1 MEVVAMMQYMLHYLA
16 VKVGDVTTA
25 TQMVWV
31 VVELHLL
38 VCVAF
43 LEVVLHCPCHNTCL
57 RSLQAAD
64 IAAEALAIDIAV
76 VVLTIVR
83 HCKGNAN
90 REQYKMNSFIFIAE
104 MQLTLSKGCI
114 IILDNL
120 QLPGIF
126 NLIINRQ
133 AISFT
138 TCILDAAWVRTV
150 RGEVTNYILDIGK
163 LDFLPVSVP
172 YVLVCAICPPA
183 LPLCGTDAPFTTL
196 STLLTAS

>member
-1 MEVVAMMQYMLHYLA
+1 MLHHLA

-38 VCVAF
+38 VCVAL
-43 LEVVLHCPCHNTCL
+43 LEIVLHCSCHNTCL
-57 RSLQAAD
+57 RSLQAAV
-64 IAAEALAIDIAV
+64 IAAEALAVHIVV
-76 VVLTIVR
+76 VVLAIVR

-120 QLPGIF
+120 QLLDIF
-126 NLIINRQ
+126 LLIVNRKS
-133 AISFT
+133 ISLT
-138 TCILDAAWVRTV
+138 TCILDAAWV
-150 RGEVTNYILDIGK
+150 
-163 LDFLPVSVP
+163 
-172 YVLVCAICPPA
+172 
-183 LPLCGTDAPFTTL
+183 
-196 STLLTAS
+196 

>member
-43 LEVVLHCPCHNTCL
+43 LEVVLHCPCHYTCL
-57 RSLQAAD
+57 RSLQAAV

-76 VVLTIVR
+76 VVLAIVR

-90 REQYKMNSFIFIAE
+90 REQYKMNSFI
-104 MQLTLSKGCI
+104 L
-114 IILDNL
+114 
-120 QLPGIF
+120 LP
-126 NLIINRQ
+126 RC
-133 AISFT
+133 S
-138 TCILDAAWVRTV
+138 
-150 RGEVTNYILDIGK
+150 
-163 LDFLPVSVP
+163 LPYLKV
-172 YVLVCAICPPA
+172 A
-183 LPLCGTDAPFTTL
+183 
-196 STLLTAS
+196 

>member
-43 LEVVLHCPCHNTCL
+43 LEVVLHCPCHYTCL
-57 RSLQAAD
+57 RSLQAAV
-64 IAAEALAIDIAV
+64 IAAEALSVHIVV

-114 IILDNL
+114 IILNDL

-126 NLIINRQ
+126 SFIINRQ
-133 AISFT
+133 AISLAT
-138 TCILDAAWVRTV
+138 SILDAAW
-150 RGEVTNYILDIGK
+150 I
-163 LDFLPVSVP
+163 
-172 YVLVCAICPPA
+172 
-183 LPLCGTDAPFTTL
+183 
-196 STLLTAS
+196 